1 MTSRA
6 SGQLTPQYQLSALVW
21 AHRARFGSSLG
32 DIYGP
37 SLMWSIGKKSYFSY
51 LTRNLSIVNIWVC
64 IKWTQSNNSKFSG
77 GGVSRG
83 WNICDS
89 LAVWPRRLPRGRFYR
104 KIMKFIYP
112 PCIQRP
118 HRGIPLEFAKM
129 FSSQKTRMIG
139 LPYAEESAMIC

>member
-51 LTRNLSIVNIWVC
+51 LTRNLSIVNILC
-64 IKWTQSNNSKFSG
+64 ISSEHKVTIVNFQG
-77 GGVSRG
+77 GGVSQG